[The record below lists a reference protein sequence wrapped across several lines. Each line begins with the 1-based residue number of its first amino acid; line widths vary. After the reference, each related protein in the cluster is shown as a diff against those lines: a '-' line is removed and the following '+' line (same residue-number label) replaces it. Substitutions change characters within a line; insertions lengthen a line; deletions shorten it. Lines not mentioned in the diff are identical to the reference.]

1 MKLIEAAR
9 SMGKHVF
16 STREA
21 ATILG
26 RKPQTL
32 RKWACSQT
40 GPLRPVR
47 IGGRLGWPVEEVAA
61 LAGQVMKDGD

>member
-16 STREA
+16 STSEA
-21 ATILG
+21 AAILG

-32 RKWACSQT
+32 RKWASKQT

-47 IGGRLGWPVEEVAA
+47 IGGRLGWPVEAVAA
-61 LAGQVMKDGD
+61 LAGQAPKDGG